1 MIQDLTQ
8 IKPKGS
14 PFLHPI
20 DYMRKIVIF
29 LHRSYGV
36 LTPFVRGFVIARLKL
51 VIVCMYF

>member
-20 DYMRKIVIF
+20 DYMIKIVTF

-36 LTPFVRGFVIARLKL
+36 LTPFVRGFVIGRLKL